1 MKKLLTAALLG
12 AALLT
17 GTAGAVVEPTDAFYV
32 ADYAD
37 VLSEETEQY
46 IIDQNEA
53 LFEATGGQIVVVA
66 VDFMDGM
73 DSADY
78 AMAVAENW
86 GGIGDEPPSFVLTF
100 CAQFLSGRGGWALL
114 PETLLGDSVAFLP
127 SWTLWTRAVPLPL
140 PQVLTECLI
149 PDLAA
154 GP

>member
-1 MKKLLTAALLG
+1 MGK
-12 AALLT
+12 
-17 GTAGAVVEPTDAFYV
+17 
-32 ADYAD
+32 
-37 VLSEETEQY
+37 ETESS
-46 IIDQNEA
+46 NWWPRA
-53 LFEATGGQIVVVA
+53 LTH
-66 VDFMDGM
+66 
-73 DSADY
+73 SAQ
-78 AMAVAENW
+78 AVAARADW
-86 GGIGDEPPSFVLTF
+86 RAILSSFLLTF